1 MIICCYDGI
10 GKSYLAHNYQQVI
23 DLEST
28 PFEKDWDRYAKCAI
42 HYHKQGYL
50 VLVSCHR
57 EIREKICDSRQGV
70 SFGDRLTIVPN
81 LEDKIEYLK
90 RYLDRGNTDDFIK
103 IQMDNWDKWLNEEE
117 NRILNE
123 QWVVM
128 EKGETLY
135 DCLIRLSK
143 KEPHFFCNYD
153 QCPCPFDCKK
163 MNCVNPL
170 CEIVNKWQS
179 TIITATLEQVIQKEN
194 EINDQIELLKEQR
207 ASLYDELVNQQYK
220 KGDLII
226 YENEV
231 NEKAV
236 FDHVENGKVFA
247 RYLASTEVCCINSS
261 KGVYY
266 HWKKN

>member
-1 MIICCYDGI
+1 MINCGYAGI
-10 GKSYLAHNYQQVI
+10 GKSYLAHNYRQVI

-57 EIREKICDSRQGV
+57 EIRERICDSRQGV

-117 NRILNE
+117 NRIINE
-123 QWVVM
+123 HWIVM

-163 MNCVNPL
+163 MGCVNPL
-170 CEIVNKWQS
+170 CEIVNKWQ
-179 TIITATLEQVIQKEN
+179 
-194 EINDQIELLKEQR
+194 
-207 ASLYDELVNQQYK
+207 
-220 KGDLII
+220 
-226 YENEV
+226 
-231 NEKAV
+231 
-236 FDHVENGKVFA
+236 H
-247 RYLASTEVCCINSS
+247 
-261 KGVYY
+261 
-266 HWKKN
+266 

>member
-1 MIICCYDGI
+1 MIICGYAGI

-70 SFGDRLTIVPN
+70 SFDDRLTIVPN
-81 LEDKIEYLK
+81 LEDKTEYLK

-103 IQMDNWDKWLNEEE
+103 NQMDNWDKWLNEKE
-117 NRILNE
+117 NRLIGE
-123 QWVVM
+123 KWVVM

-153 QCPCPFDCKK
+153 QCPFDCKK

-170 CEIVNKWQS
+170 CEIVNKWQ
-179 TIITATLEQVIQKEN
+179 N
-194 EINDQIELLKEQR
+194 N
-207 ASLYDELVNQQYK
+207 K
-220 KGDLII
+220 K
-226 YENEV
+226 
-231 NEKAV
+231 
-236 FDHVENGKVFA
+236 
-247 RYLASTEVCCINSS
+247 
-261 KGVYY
+261 
-266 HWKKN
+266 